1 MPLSI
6 FRLLDHHHI
15 KLYLAPIPLLLL
27 SACQGAGDHLV
38 STQASTP
45 PSSILSSSTQAPL
58 DPNPTPPPISSPFPI
73 STSSPTVSTVPNNP
87 SQFIADPQRKYS
99 IDVMLFAGTGTWST
113 EVSSIESILKSNKLT
128 YSKLNSAQL
137 NALTAKELAQ
147 YGLLIFPGGAGGT
160 QAKSLSSQSHAELR
174 SAVQDY
180 GVSYLGFCAGAFIAV
195 APAPD
200 PGQDVSYGLGIVNGP
215 ELDYYFLEYQ
225 LNPDVA
231 MTLENFADGSQR
243 DLLWYGGPVTP
254 NTPGGVIARYPN
266 GDPAITQLVSGKGF
280 VIVSGPHPAAPQT
293 VKDSFGLLDSDG
305 SDEQLT
311 WSLISSALYQIPM
324 KAF

>member
-1 MPLSI
+1 MLLSI
-6 FRLLDHHHI
+6 FRLSGYPQI
-15 KLYLAPIPLLLL
+15 KLYLVPISFLLL
-27 SACQGAGDHLV
+27 SGCQGAGDHPTSIQANV
-38 STQASTP
+38 S
-45 PSSILSSSTQAPL
+45 SSSVLASSTQPPL
-58 DPNPTPPPISSPFPI
+58 DPNPAPSLIPSPLPI
-73 STSSPTVSTVPNNP
+73 STSSPTVSIVPNNP

-99 IDVMLFAGTGTWST
+99 IDVMLFAGTGTWAT
-113 EVSSIESILKSNKLT
+113 EVSSIESILKTNNMTYNKL
-128 YSKLNSAQL
+128 SSAQL
-137 NALTAKELAQ
+137 NALSAKDLAQ

-200 PGQDVSYGLGIVNGP
+200 PGQDVSYGLGIVNGL